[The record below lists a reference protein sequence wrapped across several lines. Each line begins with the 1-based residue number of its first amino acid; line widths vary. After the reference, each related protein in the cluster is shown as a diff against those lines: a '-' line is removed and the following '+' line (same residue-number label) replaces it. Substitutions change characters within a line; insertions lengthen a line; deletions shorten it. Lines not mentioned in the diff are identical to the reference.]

1 MNMDFNVDKI
11 AKLSMLD
18 LSDEERAKF
27 SKELPSIMEYI
38 GKLAEVD
45 TSKVSTRDYLS
56 DLQNVFRSDVP
67 APSTK
72 AVHDACIEAFP
83 VKTGGALEV
92 PGVFE

>member
-1 MNMDFNVDKI
+1 MDFDVDKI

-27 SKELPSIMEYI
+27 SQELPSIMAYI

-45 TSKVSTRDYLS
+45 TSKVSARDYLS
-56 DLQNVFRSDVP
+56 DLNNVFRADV
-67 APSTK
+67 AVPSTP
-72 AVHDACIEAFP
+72 AVHDACIAAFP
-83 VKTGGALEV
+83 VKAGGALEV

>member
-1 MNMDFNVDKI
+1 MDFDVDKL

-27 SKELPSIMEYI
+27 STELPSIMAYV

-45 TSKVSTRDYLS
+45 TSKVSARDYLS
-56 DLQNVFRSDVP
+56 DLNNVFRADEP
-67 APSTK
+67 QTATE
-72 AVHDACIEAFP
+72 AVHAACIEAFP
-83 VKTGGALEV
+83 VKAGGALEV